1 MSSRSASASRR
12 VFWASRWSSQKPGSA
27 AVASSLARRRS
38 LPARSKTPR
47 GRGDPGGEVADGW
60 LVHLAPCSHLL
71 EQLGSELQDAERRLA
86 ACDDGV
92 HAWAIRIVRTW
103 PAVAVAVEPGGV
115 TAGPTIALAR
125 DQIGERLVTELRIRR
140 WKRLHGPLS
149 LPLEAHTVSG
159 IGSRV
164 ASCALTTALCTGR
177 VYGVRPEAH
186 KRSLRE
192 TADRRPQGARSR
204 GRRSRS
210 AVGSVLP
217 GRVGGT
223 AYTWRSHAQHPG
235 PPRGRR

>member
-12 VFWASRWSSQKPGSA
+12 TLCASRWSSQNPGSA
-27 AVASSLARRRS
+27 ALASSSERRRS
-38 LPARSKTPR
+38 RPARSKTPR
-47 GRGDPGGEVADGW
+47 GRGDPGGEVADGG

-71 EQLGSELQDAERRLA
+71 EQLWSELEDLERRLA
-86 ACDDGV
+86 ARDDGV

-115 TAGPTIALAR
+115 TAAPTIALAR

-164 ASCALTTALCTGR
+164 ASRARTTARCTPR
-177 VYGVRPEAH
+177 VYGVRPERH
-186 KRSLRE
+186 KRRARPSSSQWR
-192 TADRRPQGARSR
+192 TARPLTTVVHPVARRGHAHQRCLYLT
-204 GRRSRS
+204 
-210 AVGSVLP
+210 V
-217 GRVGGT
+217 
-223 AYTWRSHAQHPG
+223 HAQHPG